1 MQGFE
6 IAGPWHLQFAQFVER
21 VARQNNKPHIAF
33 IARDC
38 YTLQKVFNIIQK
50 DNLPSMYLYAPR
62 FVAQV
67 IRLRLDD
74 HKDYIVNVIL
84 SYHSKQLGIED
95 KTYPFDEAMALFDLH
110 QEKLKL
116 LVKEKEIEY
125 QKYLDMNNVTKDTLF
140 VDETA
145 CQFNA

>member
-1 MQGFE
+1 
-6 IAGPWHLQFAQFVER
+6 
-21 VARQNNKPHIAF
+21 
-33 IARDC
+33 
-38 YTLQKVFNIIQK
+38 
-50 DNLPSMYLYAPR
+50 MYLYAPR

-84 SYHSKQLGIED
+84 SYYSKQLGIED
-95 KTYPFDEAMALFDLH
+95 KTYPFEEAMALFDLH

-116 LVKEKEIEY
+116 LAKEKEIEY